1 MSAFRLVWA
10 GVAVFLIAACGSP
23 STAQSPSSNP
33 IPAASPASTS
43 PSSKP
48 AASPAPTPPSTT
60 PGTKLGPAVIV
71 GHSGTTVIL
80 MRPDGSVVTT
90 LQGRGLVDEHAVG
103 AYLVVASNFST
114 KAWTVNAAGVV
125 KDVAPAA
132 ASILSP
138 RFTAS
143 APLIVD
149 STTAV
154 TVRCTN
160 QTCTADEVNL
170 LTGAI
175 RHLLTVP
182 VLNAMIAGGPLTV
195 LDVSADRQTVWL
207 SKITSMSGSTG
218 LGQMEIVG
226 VDLRTGHVS
235 SQGHANAFAGAEV
248 AISRDGKMLAGQEE
262 SVTNSSGL
270 ATRHLHVLSL
280 TTNVDS
286 DVQGTA
292 PYVGGQRTPSVLF
305 APGDASVAWWGG
317 LDNGDRT
324 FQVNVATLD
333 GAGRTLYNPTQADFS
348 FSLAGVFW
356 VSPST
361 LVVQNNLDIYTINA
375 TTGAQKLIAQ
385 NLNYLDGVIN

>member
-1 MSAFRLVWA
+1 MSTFRMAWA

-71 GHSGTTVIL
+71 GHSGTTVVL

-90 LQGRGLVDEHAVG
+90 LQGIGLVDEHAVG

-125 KDVAPAA
+125 KDVAPGA

-138 RFTAS
+138 PSNGGSWT

-154 TVRCTN
+154 IVRCTN

-170 LTGAI
+170 ITGAV

-182 VLNAMIAGGPLTV
+182 QLNAMIVGGPLTV

-207 SKITSMSGSTG
+207 SKITSMSGST
-218 LGQMEIVG
+218 
-226 VDLRTGHVS
+226 
-235 SQGHANAFAGAEV
+235 
-248 AISRDGKMLAGQEE
+248 
-262 SVTNSSGL
+262 
-270 ATRHLHVLSL
+270 
-280 TTNVDS
+280 
-286 DVQGTA
+286 
-292 PYVGGQRTPSVLF
+292 
-305 APGDASVAWWGG
+305 
-317 LDNGDRT
+317 
-324 FQVNVATLD
+324 
-333 GAGRTLYNPTQADFS
+333 
-348 FSLAGVFW
+348 
-356 VSPST
+356 
-361 LVVQNNLDIYTINA
+361 
-375 TTGAQKLIAQ
+375 
-385 NLNYLDGVIN
+385 